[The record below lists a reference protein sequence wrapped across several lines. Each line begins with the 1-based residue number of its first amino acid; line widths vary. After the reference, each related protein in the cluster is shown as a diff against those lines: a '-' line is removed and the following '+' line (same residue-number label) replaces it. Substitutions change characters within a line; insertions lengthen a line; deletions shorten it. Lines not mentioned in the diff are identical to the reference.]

1 MDDLD
6 KWVKI
11 ILFIVACVLVLAAI
25 MLTVCTIYGLEGM
38 KWMM

>member
-11 ILFIVACVLVLAAI
+11 ILFIVAGVLVWATI
-25 MLTVCTIYGLEGM
+25 MLTVCTFYGLEGM
-38 KWMM
+38 KWMT